1 MTRKLVTPAEVEAIT
16 GIPVGT
22 LAQWRYKKI
31 GPKFYKLGR
40 HCRYDENELLAWID
54 ENAQEAA

>member
-1 MTRKLVTPAEVEAIT
+1 MTRKLLTPSQVSEIT
-16 GIPVGT
+16 GIAEGT

-31 GPKFYKLGR
+31 GPPWYKLGR
-40 HCRYDENELLAWID
+40 HCRYDEAELLMWIQ